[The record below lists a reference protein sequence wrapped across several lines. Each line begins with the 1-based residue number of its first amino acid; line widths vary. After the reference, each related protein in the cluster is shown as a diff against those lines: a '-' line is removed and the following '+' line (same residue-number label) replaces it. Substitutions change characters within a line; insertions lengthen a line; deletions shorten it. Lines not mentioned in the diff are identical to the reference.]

1 MTTSANKWKSIEIA
15 LLMSLAVTLVWGA
28 WSLAQQDAIERK
40 MIRLHVIANSDSEAD
55 QTLKLQVRDQVLEEA
70 TDVLSAAQN
79 RAQAQEMLASALPQI
94 EQRAEQTLT
103 ALGCREPVTAS
114 LEKTEFPTKDYDSFA
129 LPAGKY
135 TALRVVIG
143 AGAGHNWWCVVY
155 PPLCTTAAT
164 NWEET
169 AISTGLDEQDV
180 GLMEHSGGYELKF
193 RSVELWEELRQWLKS
208 E

>member
-1 MTTSANKWKSIEIA
+1 MATKANRWKSIEIA

-40 MIRLHVIANSDSEAD
+40 MIRLHVIANSDTEAD
-55 QTLKLQVRDQVLEEA
+55 QALKLQVRDQVLAEA
-70 TDVLSAAQN
+70 TETLNAAQD
-79 RAQAQEMLASALPQI
+79 RTQAQAMLEAALPQI
-94 EQRAEQTLT
+94 ESRAEETL
-103 ALGCREPVTAS
+103 ASLGCQEPVTAS
-114 LEKTEFPTKDYDSFA
+114 LEKAEFPTKDYDSFA

-169 AISTGLDEQDV
+169 AISTGLDQEDV
-180 GLMEHSGGYELKF
+180 GLMAQSGSYQLKF
-193 RSVELWEELRQWLKS
+193 RSVELWEELRQWVHGT
-208 E
+208 